1 MFSIIGNKI
10 KKIRKIRGLTQ
21 KELGV
26 AVGFD
31 EKSADVRIA
40 QYESGVRK
48 PKDNNIS
55 AIADALKVNPKMLGH
70 PDIDFFVC
78 LVQSMFWFDDLL
90 ALKLGKINGDYC
102 FSSIYPKPMYALC
115 FIRRSTN
122 GIKSKNN
129 IKTAIFLTM
138 NIPYGNITT
147 QFNLTKQ

>member
-1 MFSIIGNKI
+1 MKNKPISPLGDDWENLRETFLTSEERAVTDVKVALLGEIINA
-10 KKIRKIRGLTQ
+10 RQANGLTQ

-48 PKDNNIS
+48 PKDKNIS

-78 LVQSMFWFDDLL
+78 LVQSMF
-90 ALKLGKINGDYC
+90 
-102 FSSIYPKPMYALC
+102 
-115 FIRRSTN
+115 
-122 GIKSKNN
+122 
-129 IKTAIFLTM
+129 
-138 NIPYGNITT
+138 
-147 QFNLTKQ
+147 

>member
-31 EKSADVRIA
+31 EKNADVRIA

-48 PKDNNIS
+48 PKDKNIS

-90 ALKLGKINGDYC
+90 ALKVGKINGDFC
-102 FSSIYPKPMYALC
+102 FFVDLPKTDVCLMLYKAFDEWHQKQEQHKNGDISEDEYTLWKYNYP
-115 FIRRSTN
+115 I
-122 GIKSKNN
+122 
-129 IKTAIFLTM
+129 
-138 NIPYGNITT
+138 
-147 QFNLTKQ
+147 